1 MVLNF
6 YYGWISFKKMIH
18 EHPFI
23 HTLHYTP
30 YVLGIFW

>member
-1 MVLNF
+1 
-6 YYGWISFKKMIH
+6 MIH

-23 HTLHYTP
+23 HTPHYTP